1 MEEQEYKSI
10 YNDMASVP
18 CFFEKAIS
26 NRQAQ
31 CHLAKHFCLAD
42 REGYSCV
49 SADSSVVCGEFLKKL
64 RENCLFVF
72 KMREIDKQLPHN
84 MEIKVQAGG
93 LQGLSKLLN
102 LNSACE
108 PVTVA
113 GDINNILKRAVD
125 NFGGLNKLPFSELIH
140 SVKQFQARKRRR
152 R

>member
-10 YNDMASVP
+10 YKDMTPVP
-18 CFFEKAIS
+18 CFFEKAIT
-26 NRQAQ
+26 NRQAR

-42 REGYSCV
+42 REGYSCI
-49 SADSSVVCGEFLKKL
+49 SADSSIVCGEFLKKL

-72 KMREIDKQLPHN
+72 KMRETDKQLPHN

-93 LQGLSKLLN
+93 LHGLSKLLN
-102 LNSACE
+102 LNSAGE
-108 PVTVA
+108 AVN
-113 GDINNILKRAVD
+113 GIEDINNILERSIDK
-125 NFGGLNKLPFSELIH
+125 FGGLNKLPFSELIH